1 MVEQLIWEREPSRE
15 LRSPILVTAWDGLF
29 DVGGA
34 ATGAVEVLRSS
45 AATKV
50 GYIDA
55 DEFFDFNERRPHVKL
70 DDNGRRQVV
79 WPHNDIYCLPSMTET
94 AISSSWT
101 EWNLIFA
108 GGHSSTRLST
118 SSDAST

>member
-34 ATGAVEVLRSS
+34 ATGAIEVLRSN

-50 GYIDA
+50 GYVDA
-55 DEFFDFNERRPHVKL
+55 DEARLEHAKWL
-70 DDNGRRQVV
+70 DELEG
-79 WPHNDIYCLPSMTET
+79 E
-94 AISSSWT
+94 AAAAA
-101 EWNLIFA
+101 EEE
-108 GGHSSTRLST
+108 
-118 SSDAST
+118 ASQKV